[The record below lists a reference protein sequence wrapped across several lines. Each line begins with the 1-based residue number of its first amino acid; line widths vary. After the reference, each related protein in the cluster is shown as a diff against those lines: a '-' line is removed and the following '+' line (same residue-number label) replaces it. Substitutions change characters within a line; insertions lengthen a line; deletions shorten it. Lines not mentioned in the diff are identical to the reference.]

1 VLRGNDSG
9 SYRVLFR
16 MVSASTDIDKDGKE
30 QKSPEKT
37 DLAMF
42 DMDDMGNM
50 TELFDSF
57 GYSADPKLDLPPL
70 PADAKQLANGWH
82 SDGRFGSR
90 LHLQTLPESNATD
103 FVFSVEE
110 DTPFNVVYA
119 LENHRV
125 MTFDRQRGLIVKME
139 STDKQGWGVKSE
151 GSSEFKLV
159 NVQMRD
165 ADWATKLN
173 ADAEQFFKALAKLNR
188 AASADDA
195 TLDQFDQA
203 VTALKEARLAAETP
217 EFQQQLDQQLWKN
230 LAYHDAIEER
240 CKQREALLGQAAE
253 DFKTTDLDDKPQAL
267 ADYRGKVVLLDFWY
281 RGCGWCI
288 RSMPALKKVAEHYAG
303 QPVAVLGMNT
313 DHDLDDAKF
322 VVDKLGLNYTNLK
335 AEGLPEKFKVHGFP
349 TLIMIDQAGKIR
361 GVHVGWSPTLEHD
374 LVKKIDGLLAENQ

>member
-1 VLRGNDSG
+1 
-9 SYRVLFR
+9 
-16 MVSASTDIDKDGKE
+16 
-30 QKSPEKT
+30 
-37 DLAMF
+37 
-42 DMDDMGNM
+42 
-50 TELFDSF
+50 
-57 GYSADPKLDLPPL
+57 
-70 PADAKQLANGWH
+70 
-82 SDGRFGSR
+82 
-90 LHLQTLPESNATD
+90 
-103 FVFSVEE
+103 
-110 DTPFNVVYA
+110 
-119 LENHRV
+119 
-125 MTFDRQRGLIVKME
+125 
-139 STDKQGWGVKSE
+139 
-151 GSSEFKLV
+151 
-159 NVQMRD
+159 
-165 ADWATKLN
+165 
-173 ADAEQFFKALAKLNR
+173 